1 MARTYAEDLA
11 LWRQQR
17 AQQQINNRLQ
27 EIRSEHAQAAR
38 ERDQLIA
45 ENNVEEAAW
54 RDDECKQLEEEWNHY
69 NPPQPQYHPKDI
81 NLIQKN
87 ANYFQRHPQRGAQAA
102 HYVNN
107 LVRRIG
113 IGPNHPEYEEMMRRG
128 MEFYGERFNA
138 PYDRNSEAL
147 TANEARDISGV
158 DTKTYNAAYQQLKAQ
173 GRVK

>member
-1 MARTYAEDLA
+1 MASYQEEIAQ
-11 LWRQQR
+11 WRAQR
-17 AQQQINNRLQ
+17 AQQQIADRLDQ
-27 EIRSEHAQAAR
+27 IRAEYREVQR
-38 ERDQLIA
+38 ERDAAISDNDMETA
-45 ENNVEEAAW
+45 EL
-54 RDDECKQLEEEWNHY
+54 RDQDCQQLEQEY
-69 NPPQPQYHPKDI
+69 AQYCPPQPQYHPKDI
-81 NLIQKN
+81 NLIQRN

-102 HYVNN
+102 HYVSN

-113 IGPNHPEYEEMMRRG
+113 IGPNHPEYEDMMRRG

-158 DTKTYNAAYQQLKAQ
+158 DTKTYNAAYQELKRQ

>member
-1 MARTYAEDLA
+1 MASYQEEIAQ
-11 LWRQQR
+11 WRAQR

-38 ERDQLIA
+38 ERDEAISNNDMETA
-45 ENNVEEAAW
+45 EW
-54 RDDECKQLEEEWNHY
+54 RDDECKQLEQEWNQY

-81 NLIQKN
+81 NLIQRN

-128 MEFYGERFNA
+128 MEFYGDRFNA
-138 PYDRNSEAL
+138 PWDRNSEAL
-147 TANEARDISGV
+147 TANEARDISGL
-158 DTKTYNAAYQQLKAQ
+158 DTKTYNAAYQELKRQ